1 MNTTEQRRQD
11 LLARIKTGRPA
22 GRTCEAYI
30 DADGVERWRIPC
42 IGGGY
47 IYCTDKADA
56 DDMLQLLSS
65 IEQRKAGA
73 TTKQD

>member
-1 MNTTEQRRQD
+1 MDMKTTDEKRQD

-22 GRTCEAYI
+22 GRTCEAYT
-30 DADGVERWRIPC
+30 DADGVQRWRIPC

-47 IYCTDKADA
+47 INCKDKEDA
-56 DDMLQLLSS
+56 EAMLQLLSS

-73 TTKQD
+73 PQE